1 VIAMATAFVALQ
13 LTLVAVVASLAYSIA
28 GDGDAGVVR
37 AIFVLSVAID
47 SIAALPGVGLHPCRV
62 RRAHAGSCSP
72 PVVVGEVSQS
82 LPRSRCGAPPG
93 RVTDSGRPP
102 EGLSSP

>member
-1 VIAMATAFVALQ
+1 MIAMATAFVALQ

-47 SIAALPGVGLHPCRV
+47 SIAALPGVGFILAASV
-62 RRAHAGSCSP
+62 GLMRARAVPQWLLGRF
-72 PVVVGEVSQS
+72 
-82 LPRSRCGAPPG
+82 RSRCLVRAAEHHLG
-93 RVTDSGRPP
+93 
-102 EGLSSP
+102 E